1 MADDDSDSE
10 PGKSISILRLDI
22 GEPHIHATNQADAFH
37 NTEVATYEYIDS
49 AGLELCRK
57 TGGTQYTTTVDTL
70 TQRDSTSMLG
80 VMFGG
85 RHRVHRDPKKG
96 TVFIDRDG
104 THFRHVL
111 NWLRD
116 GCVPVLEGQIHQELV
131 REAEYYQLQ
140 DMLEAM
146 AKAQH
151 LKELDSHRLPELTR
165 QEVIKCLQN
174 KRVRLRGVNLCGVN
188 LSGLD
193 MSGVDLSYAKLC
205 GTSFQTAVLQCAI
218 FKYAE
223 ADESNCSN
231 AVFKEC
237 DFKGASLRKAVL
249 AGTNLQSANLQDVN
263 LSGATLCGADL
274 QSAHLQNADLTDAD
288 LTGANL
294 EGANLKAAKVKGTV
308 FQGANLQRA
317 YLRDVDLRHTI
328 LEGAKLGGANL
339 QGTAR

>member
-1 MADDDSDSE
+1 MADDDSDPE
-10 PGKSISILRLDI
+10 PGKSISSLVRLD
-22 GEPHIHATNQADAFH
+22 
-37 NTEVATYEYIDS
+37 V
-49 AGLELCRK
+49 
-57 TGGTQYTTTVDTL
+57 GGTHYTTTVDTL

-80 VMFGG
+80 VMFSG

-104 THFRHVL
+104 THFRHIL

-146 AKAQH
+146 AKAHH
-151 LKELDSHRLPELTR
+151 LKELDSHLLPELTR

-294 EGANLKAAKVKGTV
+294 EGANLKFMNGVGRQRRSKGRSFRGRICKGPICVTSTFATQSWREPNLGEQTCRELPDDSITEWRAV
-308 FQGANLQRA
+308 QAVSPGSRQDTYHQGS
-317 YLRDVDLRHTI
+317 
-328 LEGAKLGGANL
+328 
-339 QGTAR
+339 